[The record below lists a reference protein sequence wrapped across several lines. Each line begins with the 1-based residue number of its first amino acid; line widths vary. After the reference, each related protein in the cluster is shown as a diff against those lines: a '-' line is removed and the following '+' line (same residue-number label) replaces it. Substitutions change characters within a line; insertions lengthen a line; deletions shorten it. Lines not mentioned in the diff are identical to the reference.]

1 MVKNSMCKKAL
12 ISGGTGFIG
21 SHVAEALLKN
31 HWKVHVIDKYGFKEY
46 KDLDSLKNHK
56 NIIFQEI
63 DLNNYDEISSIN
75 NDFDCIFHFA
85 AKLGVADV
93 NKEPYEVL
101 KTNIST
107 TENIINYSLLNPDLD
122 RFIFASTSE
131 VYSGTQKHFNLT
143 IPTPESEPLTIDSV
157 SSPRSSYMLSKSI
170 GESLCHF
177 SQLPIT
183 ILRPFNIYGSRA
195 GIRHV
200 IPQLL
205 EKVYKAKSGDSIEVF
220 SPDHTRAFCHIEDA
234 TMQIISILENENC
247 KNETL
252 NLGNQT
258 REISMYELAKICIE
272 VSGKDLGIKKLEV
285 TEGSPQRRA
294 PSMKKSQDLIGCLP
308 KVTLEDGIARTYS
321 WYSNNFFGK

>member
-1 MVKNSMCKKAL
+1 MVKKRMSKKAL

-21 SHVAEALLKN
+21 SHVAEALLKRD
-31 HWKVHVIDKYGFKEY
+31 WRIQIIDKYGFKDY
-46 KDLDSLKNHK
+46 QDLDILKNHK
-56 NIIFQEI
+56 NITFHEV
-63 DLNNYDEISSIN
+63 DLKNFDQIASIT
-75 NDFDCIFHFA
+75 NDFDYIFHFA

-93 NKEPYEVL
+93 SNEPYEVL
-101 KTNIST
+101 RTNIST
-107 TENIINYSLLNPDLD
+107 TENIINYSLLNPNLN

-177 SQLPIT
+177 SKLPVT

-205 EKVYKAKSGDSIEVF
+205 EKIYKAKAGDSIEVF
-220 SPDHTRAFCHIEDA
+220 SPDHTRAFCHIDDA
-234 TMQIISILENENC
+234 TMQIMSIIDNENC
-247 KNETL
+247 INETL

-258 REISMYELAKICIE
+258 REITMFELAKICIK
-272 VSGKDLGIKKLEV
+272 VSGKDLDIKKLGI
-285 TEGSPQRRA
+285 TEGSPKRRA
-294 PSMKKSQDLIGCLP
+294 PSMEKSQRLIDSLP
-308 KVTLEDGIARTYS
+308 KVTLEEGIARTYS
-321 WYSNNFFGK
+321 WYSNNFFEN